1 MANINIEKKGGSLW
15 WLWALI
21 ALLIIGALIW
31 FFAARND
38 NDDRPVQAAAVEQ
51 PNFADTGTTYDAVD
65 QPATA
70 VASADAN
77 AGPIT
82 DLSTITASNDT
93 SLVGRDIRLSRVPV
107 GDGKIG
113 DANFWIHDAG
123 GKKVYVVLNEVATP
137 GTPMEGRVDV
147 NKGSVIDLVGTIH
160 AASEGAPKGAAA
172 GSKTDPLPEGITHYI
187 YAQSAKVVS

>member
-1 MANINIEKKGGSLW
+1 MANIKIEKKGGSLW

-31 FFAARND
+31 FFVARND
-38 NDDRPVQAAAVEQ
+38 HADRPVQTTAATQ
-51 PNFADTGTTYDAVD
+51 PNYVNNAPAVGD
-65 QPATA
+65 NNQQ
-70 VASADAN
+70 ASAMASTDTKT
-77 AGPIT
+77 GPIT

-93 SLVGRDIRLSRVPV
+93 SLVGRDVRLSHVPV

-113 DANFWIHDAG
+113 DANFWIHDAT

-137 GTPMEGRVDV
+137 GTPTEGRVDV

-172 GSKTDPLPEGITHYI
+172 GSQTDPLPKGVAQYI

>member
-1 MANINIEKKGGSLW
+1 MADIKIEKKGGSLW

-21 ALLIIGALIW
+21 ALLIISALIW
-31 FFAARND
+31 FFVARND
-38 NDDRPVQAAAVEQ
+38 SDDRPVQAAAVTQ
-51 PNFADTGTTYDAVD
+51 PNYVANAPANSVAD
-65 QPATA
+65 QP
-70 VASADAN
+70 VAAMASTN
-77 AGPIT
+77 AAPIT
-82 DLSTITASNDT
+82 DLSTITASSDT
-93 SLVGRDIRLSRVPV
+93 TLVGRDVRLSGVPV

-113 DANFWIHDAG
+113 DANFWIHDAS

-137 GTPMEGRVDV
+137 GTPTEGRVDV

-172 GSKTDPLPEGITHYI
+172 GSQTDALPEGITQYI